1 MLHAIRP
8 YFCPHPIDEGMGE
21 GCTQNLAFQNSQE
34 KQVMNK
40 VFRASIILLVL
51 CALLMGATAPA
62 AKAQNATNI
71 RIFVGLGAGSQ
82 PGDKEKQDA
91 LAKEFNDSHKDIQIE
106 FDVNPNVT
114 ARDVLLTQV
123 AGDNPPD
130 IVGPVG
136 IRGVY
141 EVEQLWADIGP
152 FVSKD
157 KESLKIDEYDEG
169 TLKLFE
175 TAGGKK
181 NLSIALGI
189 YPSVLLVNEE
199 MFAAAEVPVPPKEW
213 GAKYTDRD
221 GKEHVWDWETLGL
234 VAQQVTSDENG
245 VYADEEGFDPTK
257 IVNYGFGNLWV
268 QPRNFVAAW
277 GSPDAGVGE
286 GGKKAT
292 FDQEAYLN
300 AFQWLHDGIYQGHFI
315 PDQAGWGTINAGGTS
330 PFESGKLGMWYS
342 QSWYVSCC
350 MSAAKFKWNVYAGP
364 AVPGAADKIVSPL
377 HADTF
382 AILEKSKNKDTAWE
396 VLKWLNSAET
406 SAKLCLIY
414 GCIPARKPARDEWEK
429 SIKAKFPDLSTDV
442 IIEGP
447 KYQEGAGANNES
459 AMPNYA
465 QAADTLQAFYN
476 SIQADADVDVKS
488 ELASVNKQ
496 IQDIFEGKIKPT
508 EAPTE
513 AAPEATM
520 EATMEA
526 TEAS

>member
-1 MLHAIRP
+1 
-8 YFCPHPIDEGMGE
+8 
-21 GCTQNLAFQNSQE
+21 
-34 KQVMNK
+34 MNK

-51 CALLMGATAPA
+51 CALLIGLTPPT
-62 AKAQNATNI
+62 AKAQDAANI

-82 PGDKEKQDA
+82 PGDKEKQDE
-91 LAKEFNDSHKDIQIE
+91 LAKEFNDSHTDIQIE

-152 FVSKD
+152 FVEKD
-157 KESLKIDEYDEG
+157 KDALKFDEYDEG

-175 TAGGKK
+175 TAGGTK

-189 YPSVLLVNEE
+189 YPSALLVNED

-221 GKEHVWDWETLGL
+221 GKEHVWDWDTLAM
-234 VAQQVTSDENG
+234 VAQQVTSDEDGN
-245 VYADEEGFDPTK
+245 YADEEGFDPTK

-277 GSPDAGVGE
+277 GSPDAGVSKD
-286 GGKKAT
+286 KKAT

-300 AFQWLHDGIYQGHFI
+300 AFTWLHDAIYKGHFV

-364 AVPGAADKIVSPL
+364 AVPGTNGKTIVSPL

-382 AILEKSKNKDTAWE
+382 AILDKSKKKEQAWE

-414 GCIPARKPARDEWEK
+414 GCIPARKPAREQWEK
-429 SIKAKFPDLSTDV
+429 AITTKIPGLDTTV
-442 IIEGP
+442 ITEGA
-447 KYQEGAGANNES
+447 KYQEPAGANNES

-476 SIQADADVDVKS
+476 SLQADADVDIKS
-488 ELASVNKQ
+488 ELEAVNKQ
-496 IQDIFEGKIKPT
+496 IEDIFEGKIKPT
-508 EAPTE
+508 EEPTAAAGAE
-513 AAPEATM
+513 AEPTM
-520 EATMEA
+520 EATAE
-526 TEAS
+526 